1 MRKTIVLIDCATLV
15 AMGNREDLLAGA
27 RRCLF
32 DKGYAR
38 TTVRDIA
45 TAAGVS
51 MAAIG
56 YHFGSKEALLT
67 EALAEATREWGAD
80 LERALAGD
88 SDPGSD
94 PWQRFADR
102 WDAAASTIA
111 AHRGVWSATFDALAH
126 PEARAQLAGNLGEA
140 RAGLARLFDGT
151 DDNDTAAA
159 RSRGALYQAL
169 LTGIAAQHLID
180 PHCAPTGSE
189 LAEGLRRLTDAPQ

>member
-1 MRKTIVLIDCATLV
+1 
-15 AMGNREDLLAGA
+15 MGNREDLLAGA

-56 YHFGSKEALLT
+56 YHFGTKEALLT

-80 LERALAGD
+80 LEHALTRLPD
-88 SDPGSD
+88 ETD

-102 WDAAASTIA
+102 WDAVLATLA

-126 PEARAQLAGNLGEA
+126 PEARARLAENLDEA
-140 RAGLARLFDGT
+140 RSGLARLFDGVAET
-151 DDNDTAAA
+151 DTAAA
-159 RSRGALYQAL
+159 RSLGTLYQAL
-169 LTGIAAQHLID
+169 LTGVAAQYLID
-180 PHCAPTGSE
+180 PESAPTGSD
-189 LAEGLRRLTDAPQ
+189 LAEALRRITDPTR